1 MKGIL
6 KRLLIVFLVII
17 GILVY
22 AYQIYL
28 FHLLGVYLNIRPGEV
43 VNVLAVLGVF
53 PIWIIIPY
61 YIHALISWIITGK
74 IYGTKEYKKLYNK
87 IKKKKSNKV
96 LKEDVLWQEDYKKAL
111 KEVLK

>member
-1 MKGIL
+1 MKGGL
-6 KRLLIVFLVII
+6 KRLLIVFLIII
-17 GILVY
+17 GILIY

-28 FHLLGVYLNIRPGEV
+28 WHLFGEYLDIQAGSDI
-43 VNVLAVLGVF
+43 NVLAVLGVF
-53 PIWIIIPY
+53 PIWIIVPY
-61 YIHALISWIITGK
+61 YTYALISWIITGK
-74 IYGTKEYKKLYNK
+74 IYGIKDYKKLYNR